1 MRCVGL
7 PVFLRYGETSM
18 ICVLNERA
26 QARNLGGTAKAAF
39 RPKAGRE
46 AAFLRSGGVNDSD
59 ETQRSGDS
67 D

>member
-18 ICVLNERA
+18 IVVLNERA

-39 RPKAGRE
+39 RPKAG
-46 AAFLRSGGVNDSD
+46 
-59 ETQRSGDS
+59 
-67 D
+67 

>member
-18 ICVLNERA
+18 IVVLNERA

-39 RPKAGRE
+39 RPKAGRK
-46 AAFLRSGGVNDSD
+46 ADFLRSGGVNDSD

>member
-1 MRCVGL
+1 
-7 PVFLRYGETSM
+7 M
-18 ICVLNERA
+18 IVVLNERA

-39 RPKAGRE
+39 RPKAGRK